1 VAIPRLVKP
10 YPDYSDEEARVFY
23 VMLTRARK
31 RLWLSWPR
39 RIVTPWGREIVVDRL
54 KYLVAIEPFAR
65 KT

>member
-1 VAIPRLVKP
+1 
-10 YPDYSDEEARVFY
+10 
-23 VMLTRARK
+23 MLTRARK

-39 RIVTPWGREIVVDRL
+39 RIVTPWGREIPVDRL